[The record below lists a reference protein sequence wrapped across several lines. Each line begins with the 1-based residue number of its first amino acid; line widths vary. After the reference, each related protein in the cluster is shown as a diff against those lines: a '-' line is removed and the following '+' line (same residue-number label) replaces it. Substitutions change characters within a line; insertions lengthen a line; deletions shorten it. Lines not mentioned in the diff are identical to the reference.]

1 MKLNWKLCPSVN
13 KYNQLLLKLA
23 VAILLM
29 GLAFRFLFF
38 SSQEFSSPDL
48 ETTPVVAKT
57 DVAEAT
63 PPDNF
68 TIDVSE
74 YEDQNLEPEKEPDDE
89 NDTPQKEN
97 DTPQKDSGEEK
108 CDIFTGDWIPDQS
121 GPVYTNA
128 SCAFIEGHQ
137 NCMRNGRPDT
147 GYLYWRWKPRNCQL
161 PQFNAEKLLSMMRNK
176 TWALIGDSISR
187 NHVQSLLCM
196 LSTVEK
202 AVEVYHDEEFK
213 SKTWQFPS
221 YNFSLLVVWSP
232 FLAKAAIF
240 EDINGVSTS
249 EVELHLDKLD
259 KKWTEQY
266 FNIDYMIISTG
277 KWFLKSAIYYENDTV
292 VGCHYCPKRNLT
304 ELGFDYAYNKTLYHV
319 MDFIATSKHK
329 GLVFFRT
336 STPDHFENGE
346 WHNGGTCKKTSPVN
360 EGEIEIKDLHRI
372 LRNIE
377 LAAFQDT
384 AAKAVENGVKF
395 KLLDFTNL
403 LLLRP
408 DGHPG
413 PYRSFHPFA
422 EDKNATVQ
430 NDCLHWCLPGPL
442 DAWNDLIMEMMVNT
456 LEN

>member
-1 MKLNWKLCPSVN
+1 MKLSWKLRSSVSGHTHM
-13 KYNQLLLKLA
+13 QLLLRLA

-29 GLAFRFLFF
+29 GLAFRLLFF
-38 SSQEFSSPDL
+38 SSQELSSPDL
-48 ETTPVVAKT
+48 ETAPAVAKT

-63 PPDNF
+63 RPDNF

-74 YEDQNLEPEKEPDDE
+74 YEDQYLQPEKKPEDE
-89 NDTPQKEN
+89 NEMPQKVG
-97 DTPQKDSGEEK
+97 GEEK

-121 GPVYTNA
+121 GPVYTNE

-147 GYLYWRWKPRNCQL
+147 GYLFWRWKPQNCQL
-161 PQFNAEKLLSMMRNK
+161 PPFNAEKFLSMMRNK

-196 LSTVEK
+196 LSTAEK

-221 YNFSLLVVWSP
+221 YNFSLSVVWSP

-259 KKWTEQY
+259 KKWIDQY

-277 KWFLKSAIYYENDTV
+277 KWFLKSAIYHENDTV

-304 ELGFDYAYNKTLYHV
+304 ELGFDYAYNKTLHQV
-319 MDFIATSKHK
+319 MDFITTSKHK

-346 WHNGGTCKKTSPVN
+346 WHNGGACKKTLPAK

-377 LAAFQDT
+377 LSAFQDA
-384 AAKAVENGVKF
+384 AAKAAESGVKF

-413 PYRSFHPFA
+413 PYRSFQPFA

-442 DAWNDLIMEMMVNT
+442 DAWNDLIMEMMINT
-456 LEN
+456 LGN